1 MNSALTKKFSVAV
14 SFGLISPDDYIA
26 VLDKYKDYIHDI
38 FFSPTES
45 LRYQTRNKIYDFGT
59 TNNDERRQMLGQVLS
74 YARSS
79 GIACSM
85 TLNAPMV
92 SAEEQAETFKSYN
105 SLYQIDQLTTTLE
118 IGKLVREQGANI
130 PMICSYNEAITNRR
144 HLLNVLDSGL
154 FQIVVLGGRFSRDLE
169 VFNLIKERGVK
180 TVLMLNTGCCM
191 NCVSFCKVRNQ
202 NYCRDL
208 FNDNAAQMGVE
219 TMYAAQ
225 SIFPEE
231 IKDYYLPSGVVDI
244 FKLASRPIDK
254 EELNTLIE
262 SYVSLDSKSYVSRTT
277 RNYHLYGRLAHFVPY
292 YEEFDYD
299 RIVDMK
305 RSLWEGKASTTLV

>member
-14 SFGLISPDDYIA
+14 SFGLISPNEYIA

-74 YARSS
+74 YARSN

-85 TLNAPMV
+85 TLNAPMA
-92 SAEEQAETFKSYN
+92 SAEEQAETFKSYH

-118 IGKLVREQGANI
+118 IGKLVREQGADI
-130 PMICSYNEAITNRR
+130 PMICSYNEAITNRG
-144 HLLNVLDSGL
+144 HLQNVLDSRL
-154 FQIVVLGGRFSRDLE
+154 FQTIVLGGRFLRDLD
-169 VFNLIKERGVK
+169 VFKLIKENGIN

-191 NCVSFCKVRNQ
+191 NCASFCKVRNQ
-202 NYCRDL
+202 DYCRNL
-208 FNDNAAQMGVE
+208 FNSNAAQIGVE
-219 TMYAAQ
+219 AMYASQ

-231 IKDYYLPSGVVDI
+231 IKDYYLPSNVVDI

-254 EELNTLIE
+254 VELDTLIE
-262 SYVSLDSKSYVSRTT
+262 SYVSLDSRSYISKTT
-277 RNYHLYGRLAHFVPY
+277 RNYHLYGRLAHFVPH
-292 YEEFDYD
+292 YEDFDYE

-305 RSLWEGKASTTLV
+305 RSLWDDKVIS